1 MRPSC
6 RQRRNSARAT
16 GAMRARRPRSTEL
29 TKGDQ
34 ELCANRRVIVHA
46 AMTQIV
52 LAVACLPTIDGF
64 PTVPSPLS
72 PLRNGGFVNRWGM
85 GPDVGTEQ
93 LSRWGMGPDVCTEQL
108 RRSVRSDWKATLD
121 SAGMRGRAKGGS
133 SRRATA
139 ASREAAVALDEAESV
154 ALEQLSSILETDDG
168 LRLSGAEMRDA
179 RSNWVRDIM
188 STGSS
193 RVLSKVSCSCCACR
207 HLVFSSSAYAFTH
220 TPTRTRRTHPES
232 DKEKQER
239 SQGRR

>member
-1 MRPSC
+1 MRPPR
-6 RQRRNSARAT
+6 RQRCNSARAT
-16 GAMRARRPRSTEL
+16 RVMRASRPCSTEL

-34 ELCANRRVIVHA
+34 ELCAHRRVLVQA
-46 AMTQIV
+46 AMAQIV

-64 PTVPSPLS
+64 AVVPSPWS
-72 PLRNGGFVNRWGM
+72 PMRSGGFVNRWGM
-85 GPDVGTEQ
+85 GPD
-93 LSRWGMGPDVCTEQL
+93 LRNEQL
-108 RRSVRSDWKATLD
+108 RRSARREWKATLD
-121 SAGMRGRAKGGS
+121 PAGMRGRAKRGS

-193 RVLSKVSCSCCACR
+193 RVLSKVSCLCSACR
-207 HLVFSSSAYAFTH
+207 HLEISSSAHAFTH
-220 TPTRTRRTHPES
+220 TPTRTRRTPAES
-232 DKEKQER
+232 DRER
-239 SQGRR
+239 QQGS